1 MRHLTFRGAVAI
13 GLLVLLGNLFTPA
26 PANAGLWDTITDAVS
41 DVVDAVES
49 VVEEVVETVQEVA
62 EEVVETVKE
71 VIDSIKVALVG
82 GVTHGRIEQCP
93 LLSEITD
100 YDECWTCT
108 VFMMFFDASNSLAG
122 HVASVLEGPA
132 VTFMWAMFLVW
143 LAFNTAVFS
152 VRLPMRRIWASLPQ
166 KSAG

>member
-1 MRHLTFRGAVAI
+1 MLFGKEKEREGVTEVTLHYYERHWNDASFNIQRRVAI

-93 LLSEITD
+93 LLS
-100 YDECWTCT
+100 
-108 VFMMFFDASNSLAG
+108 
-122 HVASVLEGPA
+122 
-132 VTFMWAMFLVW
+132 
-143 LAFNTAVFS
+143 
-152 VRLPMRRIWASLPQ
+152 
-166 KSAG
+166 